1 LSRPSSRRR
10 RRNSMMRSVI
20 AASPMSRPP
29 GRALRTRWVAGEPSR
44 RRAVDARPFG
54 QTRRER
60 RLAAE
65 SHRLRG
71 DVQVQRRRTPLAGMA
86 DADPVL
92 GGHRLDRGNPVRTP
106 GKRDKPLRYA
116 GLWRGRQRR
125 KSPVRRCFKSRP
137 PFGGVR
143 RFASGCRFCRAVNR
157 PLVRIPAHRHTTTG
171 TCDLGKAEHM
181 HARPQI
187 KHYFPLTPKK
197 TASGVTGPLTPP
209 QTRR

>member
-1 LSRPSSRRR
+1 
-10 RRNSMMRSVI
+10 M
-20 AASPMSRPP
+20 
-29 GRALRTRWVAGEPSR
+29 PSR

-65 SHRLRG
+65 SHRPRG

-92 GGHRLDRGNPVRTP
+92 GGHRLERGNPVRTP

-171 TCDLGKAEHM
+171 TCDLGKAECM

-197 TASGVTGPLTPP
+197 RCADPQARPRGCRTRALSLAATAPCRGARTCLPAMCAAEF
-209 QTRR
+209 RR